1 MFYFIFFSFKVS
13 TSLLHAVRFFH
24 RKEDSEAQK
33 MISVAQGF
41 TGGEGE
47 PG

>member
-1 MFYFIFFSFKVS
+1 MFYFIFFSFKFS
-13 TSLLHAVRFFH
+13 TSLLHAIRFFH

-33 MISVAQGF
+33 VISVAQGF

-47 PG
+47 LG